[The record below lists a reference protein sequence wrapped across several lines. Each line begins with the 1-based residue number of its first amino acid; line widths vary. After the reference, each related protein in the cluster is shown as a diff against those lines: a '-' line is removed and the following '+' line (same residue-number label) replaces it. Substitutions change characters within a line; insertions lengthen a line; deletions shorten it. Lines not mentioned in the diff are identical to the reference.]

1 MNRKLRQTILFVF
14 LLIPVTPA
22 FATSPAPVSV
32 VVDDEYDSYK
42 KKGDDFF
49 KAGRYAEAR
58 RQYQN
63 CLEVPGFENDAY
75 AIDRLDKCAVALTLR
90 QQTDDALKQN
100 KGLEAVALL
109 DKLLAIN
116 ANDAV
121 TKTQLAD
128 YYEREGNKFFNQKRY
143 LEARTNYKQA
153 LTYAVET
160 KQETISIQIRT
171 IDGIINPKPSKRVG
185 LKLLTGAV
193 AVGAGAYA
201 LVLRSDFQTK
211 LATLN
216 QVRLDV
222 DPFSTGVIAP
232 PDDYRKWEAAD
243 AAAAADQK
251 KNGLYKTLI
260 GVAAVATVAELYL
273 LIHKPKTRSQA
284 LNWHPSSASWGL
296 AATLTF

>member
-1 MNRKLRQTILFVF
+1 MARKLYRLVLFVS
-14 LLIPVTPA
+14 LLIPLAPA
-22 FATSPAPVSV
+22 FATSPAPVAV

-63 CLEVPGFENDAY
+63 CLEVPGFENDPY
-75 AIDRLDKCAVALTLR
+75 ANGQLNKCAIALILR

-100 KGLEAVALL
+100 KGLEAVALF

-116 ANDAV
+116 AEDAI
-121 TKTQLAD
+121 TRTQLAD
-128 YYEREGNKFFNQKRY
+128 YYEREGNRLFNQKRY
-143 LEARTNYKQA
+143 LEARTSYKQA

-160 KQETISIQIRT
+160 KQETLSIQIRN
-171 IDGIINPKPSKRVG
+171 IDAILYPKPSRRIG

-201 LVLRSDFQTK
+201 LLLRSDFQTK

-216 QVRLDV
+216 QVSQTV
-222 DPFSTGVIAP
+222 DPSNTGVIAP
-232 PDDYRKWEAAD
+232 PGDYRQWDEAYTKAEAAR
-243 AAAAADQK
+243 K

-273 LIHKPKTRSQA
+273 LIRKPKPRTRA
-284 LNWHPSSASWGL
+284 LNWHPASESWGL